1 MTSTDTDNAQK
12 APAKDRWD
20 LPDVSGLVVGVLGGT
35 GPQGKGL
42 AYRLAR
48 AGQKVIIGSR
58 AADRAE
64 AAAGELG
71 HGVEGADNADT
82 ARRSDIV
89 IVAVPW
95 DGHGKTLESLRE
107 ELAGKLVVDCV
118 NPLGFDK
125 KGAYA
130 LKPEE
135 GSAAEQAAALL
146 PDSRVT
152 AAFHHLS
159 AVLLQN
165 PEIDEI
171 DTDVM
176 VLGEV
181 RADVEIVQ
189 ALAGRIPGMRGVF
202 AGRLRN
208 AHQVES
214 LVANLISVN
223 RRYKA
228 HAGLRVT
235 DVSPIPP
242 MITKITGQHDAEQGV
257 RVLQRVQ
264 REIALRAHRDVAA
277 VQGGARVR
285 VLVQTER
292 DDPAGRRRAGTRPR
306 RGCAANPVQVAQP
319 VTAVTASDPDED
331 GADPP
336 VAVAGG
342 GGGHR
347 WRLLDSRAR
356 GGDCADR
363 TGRTGRYVPESPTGS
378 GPPVPF
384 GHARR
389 THAADHPPSTSVPA
403 TPRKPR
409 DRLRLHR
416 RQWTPCAIASSAPP
430 RHFAPTVRPSRSA
443 GRGCVRC

>member
-1 MTSTDTDNAQK
+1 MTSSDSAQQPAGTPAK
-12 APAKDRWD
+12 APAKDPWD

-58 AADRAE
+58 AAERAE
-64 AAAGELG
+64 SAAEELG
-71 HGVEGADNADT
+71 HGVEGADNAEC

-95 DGHGKTLESLRE
+95 EGHGKTLESLRE

-159 AVLLQN
+159 AVLLED

-189 ALAGRIPGMRGVF
+189 ALAGRIPGMRGIF

-208 AHQVES
+208 AHQS
-214 LVANLISVN
+214 
-223 RRYKA
+223 RR
-228 HAGLRVT
+228 
-235 DVSPIPP
+235 
-242 MITKITGQHDAEQGV
+242 
-257 RVLQRVQ
+257 
-264 REIALRAHRDVAA
+264 
-277 VQGGARVR
+277 
-285 VLVQTER
+285 
-292 DDPAGRRRAGTRPR
+292 
-306 RGCAANPVQVAQP
+306 
-319 VTAVTASDPDED
+319 
-331 GADPP
+331 
-336 VAVAGG
+336 
-342 GGGHR
+342 
-347 WRLLDSRAR
+347 WSR
-356 GGDCADR
+356 
-363 TGRTGRYVPESPTGS
+363 T
-378 GPPVPF
+378 
-384 GHARR
+384 
-389 THAADHPPSTSVPA
+389 
-403 TPRKPR
+403 
-409 DRLRLHR
+409 
-416 RQWTPCAIASSAPP
+416 
-430 RHFAPTVRPSRSA
+430 
-443 GRGCVRC
+443 

>member
-1 MTSTDTDNAQK
+1 MTSTDNSAQQAAK
-12 APAKDRWD
+12 APAKDPWD

-58 AADRAE
+58 AAERAQS
-64 AAAGELG
+64 AADELG
-71 HGVEGADNADT
+71 HGVEGADNAEC

-107 ELAGKLVVDCV
+107 ELSGKLVVDCV

-146 PDSRVT
+146 PGSRVT

-159 AVLLQN
+159 AVLLQD
-165 PEIDEI
+165 PEVEEI

-176 VLGEV
+176 VLGED
-181 RADVEIVQ
+181 RADVEMVQ
-189 ALAGRIPGMRGVF
+189 ALAGRIPGMRGIF
-202 AGRLRN
+202 SGRLRN

-235 DVSPIPP
+235 DV
-242 MITKITGQHDAEQGV
+242 
-257 RVLQRVQ
+257 
-264 REIALRAHRDVAA
+264 
-277 VQGGARVR
+277 
-285 VLVQTER
+285 
-292 DDPAGRRRAGTRPR
+292 
-306 RGCAANPVQVAQP
+306 
-319 VTAVTASDPDED
+319 
-331 GADPP
+331 
-336 VAVAGG
+336 
-342 GGGHR
+342 
-347 WRLLDSRAR
+347 
-356 GGDCADR
+356 
-363 TGRTGRYVPESPTGS
+363 
-378 GPPVPF
+378 
-384 GHARR
+384 
-389 THAADHPPSTSVPA
+389 
-403 TPRKPR
+403 
-409 DRLRLHR
+409 
-416 RQWTPCAIASSAPP
+416 
-430 RHFAPTVRPSRSA
+430 
-443 GRGCVRC
+443 

>member
-1 MTSTDTDNAQK
+1 MTSTDSAAQTPAK
-12 APAKDRWD
+12 APAKDPWD

-42 AYRLAR
+42 AYRLAK

-58 AADRAE
+58 AAERAQ
-64 AAAGELG
+64 AAADELG
-71 HGVEGADNADT
+71 HGIEGADNAEC
-82 ARRSDIV
+82 ARRSDVV

-125 KGAYA
+125 QGAYA
-130 LKPEE
+130 IKPEE
-135 GSAAEQAAALL
+135 GSAAEQAAVLL

-159 AVLLQN
+159 AVLLQD

-181 RADVEIVQ
+181 RDDVEVVQ

-235 DVSPIPP
+235 DV
-242 MITKITGQHDAEQGV
+242 
-257 RVLQRVQ
+257 
-264 REIALRAHRDVAA
+264 
-277 VQGGARVR
+277 
-285 VLVQTER
+285 
-292 DDPAGRRRAGTRPR
+292 
-306 RGCAANPVQVAQP
+306 
-319 VTAVTASDPDED
+319 
-331 GADPP
+331 
-336 VAVAGG
+336 
-342 GGGHR
+342 
-347 WRLLDSRAR
+347 
-356 GGDCADR
+356 
-363 TGRTGRYVPESPTGS
+363 
-378 GPPVPF
+378 
-384 GHARR
+384 
-389 THAADHPPSTSVPA
+389 
-403 TPRKPR
+403 
-409 DRLRLHR
+409 
-416 RQWTPCAIASSAPP
+416 
-430 RHFAPTVRPSRSA
+430 
-443 GRGCVRC
+443 

>member
-1 MTSTDTDNAQK
+1 K
-12 APAKDRWD
+12 APAKDPWD
-20 LPDVSGLVVGVLGGT
+20 LPDVSGHVVGVLGGT

-58 AADRAE
+58 SADRARS
-64 AAAGELG
+64 AAEELG
-71 HGVEGADNADT
+71 HGVEGADNAEA

-95 DGHGKTLESLRE
+95 EGHGDTLKSLAG

-159 AVLLQN
+159 AVLLQD
-165 PEIDEI
+165 PEIERI

-176 VLGEV
+176 VLGEQ

-208 AHQVES
+208 SHQVES

-228 HAGLRVT
+228 HAGLRLT
-235 DVSPIPP
+235 DV
-242 MITKITGQHDAEQGV
+242 
-257 RVLQRVQ
+257 
-264 REIALRAHRDVAA
+264 
-277 VQGGARVR
+277 
-285 VLVQTER
+285 
-292 DDPAGRRRAGTRPR
+292 
-306 RGCAANPVQVAQP
+306 
-319 VTAVTASDPDED
+319 
-331 GADPP
+331 
-336 VAVAGG
+336 
-342 GGGHR
+342 
-347 WRLLDSRAR
+347 
-356 GGDCADR
+356 
-363 TGRTGRYVPESPTGS
+363 
-378 GPPVPF
+378 
-384 GHARR
+384 
-389 THAADHPPSTSVPA
+389 
-403 TPRKPR
+403 
-409 DRLRLHR
+409 
-416 RQWTPCAIASSAPP
+416 
-430 RHFAPTVRPSRSA
+430 
-443 GRGCVRC
+443 

>member
-1 MTSTDTDNAQK
+1 MTSTDSAADKPAK
-12 APAKDRWD
+12 APAKDPWD

-58 AADRAE
+58 AAERAQ
-64 AAAGELG
+64 AAAAELG
-71 HGVEGADNADT
+71 HGVEGADNAEC
-82 ARRSDIV
+82 ARRSDLV

-95 DGHGKTLESLRE
+95 EGHGKTLESLRG

-125 KGAYA
+125 QGAYA

-135 GSAAEQAAALL
+135 GSAAQQAAALL

-159 AVLLQN
+159 AVLLED

-176 VLGEV
+176 VLGEE

-208 AHQVES
+208 AHQVEA

-235 DVSPIPP
+235 DV
-242 MITKITGQHDAEQGV
+242 
-257 RVLQRVQ
+257 
-264 REIALRAHRDVAA
+264 
-277 VQGGARVR
+277 
-285 VLVQTER
+285 
-292 DDPAGRRRAGTRPR
+292 
-306 RGCAANPVQVAQP
+306 
-319 VTAVTASDPDED
+319 
-331 GADPP
+331 
-336 VAVAGG
+336 
-342 GGGHR
+342 
-347 WRLLDSRAR
+347 
-356 GGDCADR
+356 
-363 TGRTGRYVPESPTGS
+363 
-378 GPPVPF
+378 
-384 GHARR
+384 
-389 THAADHPPSTSVPA
+389 
-403 TPRKPR
+403 
-409 DRLRLHR
+409 
-416 RQWTPCAIASSAPP
+416 
-430 RHFAPTVRPSRSA
+430 
-443 GRGCVRC
+443 

>member
-1 MTSTDTDNAQK
+1 MTSRSSSSDSAQK
-12 APAKDRWD
+12 APAKDPWD
-20 LPDVSGLVVGVLGGT
+20 LPDVSGLVVGVIGGT

-42 AYRLAR
+42 AYRLGR
-48 AGQKVIIGSR
+48 AGQKVIVGSR
-58 AADRAE
+58 AAERARAAAE
-64 AAAGELG
+64 ALG
-71 HGVEGADNADT
+71 NGVEGADNAEC

-95 DGHGKTLESLRE
+95 EGHADILTSLRE
-107 ELAGKLVVDCV
+107 ELSGKLVVDCV

-146 PDSRVT
+146 PDSRVA

-159 AVLLQN
+159 AVLLED
-165 PEIDEI
+165 PEIERI

-176 VLGEV
+176 VLGEE

-235 DVSPIPP
+235 DV
-242 MITKITGQHDAEQGV
+242 
-257 RVLQRVQ
+257 
-264 REIALRAHRDVAA
+264 
-277 VQGGARVR
+277 
-285 VLVQTER
+285 
-292 DDPAGRRRAGTRPR
+292 
-306 RGCAANPVQVAQP
+306 
-319 VTAVTASDPDED
+319 
-331 GADPP
+331 
-336 VAVAGG
+336 
-342 GGGHR
+342 
-347 WRLLDSRAR
+347 
-356 GGDCADR
+356 
-363 TGRTGRYVPESPTGS
+363 
-378 GPPVPF
+378 
-384 GHARR
+384 
-389 THAADHPPSTSVPA
+389 
-403 TPRKPR
+403 
-409 DRLRLHR
+409 
-416 RQWTPCAIASSAPP
+416 
-430 RHFAPTVRPSRSA
+430 
-443 GRGCVRC
+443 

>member
-1 MTSTDTDNAQK
+1 MAGRDTIAVMTTPDASRSPNAATRAK
-12 APAKDRWD
+12 AALQRDPWD

-35 GPQGKGL
+35 GDQGRGL

-58 AADRAE
+58 AAERAQT
-64 AAAGELG
+64 AAGELG
-71 HGVEGADNADT
+71 LGIEGAENAEC

-95 DGHGKTLESLRE
+95 DGHAKTLQALAG
-107 ELAGKLVVDCV
+107 ELDGKLVIDCV

-146 PDSRVT
+146 PGARVT

-159 AVLLQN
+159 AVLLQD
-165 PEIDEI
+165 PETEQI

-176 VLGEV
+176 VLGES
-181 RADVEIVQ
+181 RADTDVVQ
-189 ALAGRIPGMRGVF
+189 ALAARIPGMRGVF

-235 DVSPIPP
+235 DV
-242 MITKITGQHDAEQGV
+242 
-257 RVLQRVQ
+257 
-264 REIALRAHRDVAA
+264 
-277 VQGGARVR
+277 
-285 VLVQTER
+285 
-292 DDPAGRRRAGTRPR
+292 
-306 RGCAANPVQVAQP
+306 
-319 VTAVTASDPDED
+319 
-331 GADPP
+331 
-336 VAVAGG
+336 
-342 GGGHR
+342 
-347 WRLLDSRAR
+347 
-356 GGDCADR
+356 
-363 TGRTGRYVPESPTGS
+363 
-378 GPPVPF
+378 
-384 GHARR
+384 
-389 THAADHPPSTSVPA
+389 
-403 TPRKPR
+403 
-409 DRLRLHR
+409 
-416 RQWTPCAIASSAPP
+416 
-430 RHFAPTVRPSRSA
+430 
-443 GRGCVRC
+443 

>member
-1 MTSTDTDNAQK
+1 MTSSDSAQK
-12 APAKDRWD
+12 APAKDPWD
-20 LPDVSGLVVGVLGGT
+20 LPDVSGHVVGVLGGT

-58 AADRAE
+58 SADRARS
-64 AAAGELG
+64 AAEELG
-71 HGVEGADNADT
+71 HGVEGADNAEA

-95 DGHGKTLESLRE
+95 DGHGDTLKSLAA

-159 AVLLQN
+159 AVLLQD
-165 PEIDEI
+165 PEIERI

-176 VLGEV
+176 VLGEQ

-228 HAGLRVT
+228 HAGLRLT
-235 DVSPIPP
+235 DV
-242 MITKITGQHDAEQGV
+242 
-257 RVLQRVQ
+257 
-264 REIALRAHRDVAA
+264 
-277 VQGGARVR
+277 
-285 VLVQTER
+285 
-292 DDPAGRRRAGTRPR
+292 
-306 RGCAANPVQVAQP
+306 
-319 VTAVTASDPDED
+319 
-331 GADPP
+331 
-336 VAVAGG
+336 
-342 GGGHR
+342 
-347 WRLLDSRAR
+347 
-356 GGDCADR
+356 
-363 TGRTGRYVPESPTGS
+363 
-378 GPPVPF
+378 
-384 GHARR
+384 
-389 THAADHPPSTSVPA
+389 
-403 TPRKPR
+403 
-409 DRLRLHR
+409 
-416 RQWTPCAIASSAPP
+416 
-430 RHFAPTVRPSRSA
+430 
-443 GRGCVRC
+443 